1 MKYLEHFTFTV
12 EISCSV
18 TQVEEVKTEVEF
30 FNNYILEP
38 DRPALPEEKPQPPVN
53 QVRERE
59 RENER
64 IRERMRER
72 WDRWT

>member
-53 QVRERE
+53 QVRESERARARE
-59 RENER
+59 RE
-64 IRERMRER
+64 RE
-72 WDRWT
+72 